1 MSTGTS
7 SVDNVSIVSTVSIYC
22 KHSKNCKSTGTIFR
36 NKAFPGVEG
45 LLSFTSK
52 LH

>member
-7 SVDNVSIVSTVSIYC
+7 SVDTVSIVSTYYC

-52 LH
+52 LN